1 MKRGFDRSPT
11 RRKARRAA
19 GKISYWAR
27 MIRDLSIRRELT
39 RFRVIVKREGVGF
52 VGLRR
57 AGKTSPK

>member
-19 GKISYWAR
+19 GKINYWAR
-27 MIRDLSIRRELT
+27 IIRDLSIRRELT
-39 RFRVIVKREGVGF
+39 RFPRIVKREGISCIR
-52 VGLRR
+52 LRR

>member
-11 RRKARRAA
+11 RRKARRAT
-19 GKISYWAR
+19 GKINYWAR